1 MADYNHVLGDDDCPP
16 WLTATQET
24 ECHPKQV
31 ISSILQTHVPTGDY
45 PYEFVHKHS
54 TVYKLV
60 QGAHVDKALFSG

>member
-16 WLTATQET
+16 WLTAAQET

-31 ISSILQTHVPTGDY
+31 IISILLNHVPTGDY
-45 PYEFVHKHS
+45 ACAFVHKHC

-60 QGAHVDKALFSG
+60 QGAHVNTPLFLG